1 MKIGVSGASGQFG
14 RAAIEQLKQ
23 RVAAGD
29 IVAIS
34 RTPDTAAGVEGRFGD
49 YDDPASLASA
59 YAGIDRLLLIPTT
72 DLTPGARARQTVGAV
87 EAAAKAG
94 VGHIVYLSSVGA
106 SDAAEP
112 DVRASYFQTEQ
123 ALMRSGAKWSVLRMA
138 YYIESFI
145 QEAQQMLP
153 MAMLTGLADTPV
165 NFVSRD
171 DLAAAAAGLLATDGH
186 EGAIYQGTGAATFTG
201 TQRAAAVSAA
211 AGTPV
216 NFVVLTEEQLAGGLA
231 QAGLPEPVV
240 NTVVSIQQGFA
251 RGGFDIVSGDIARL
265 SGRAPRRL
273 EDALAQAFAKSG

>member
-14 RAAIEQLKQ
+14 RATIESLKQ
-23 RVAAGD
+23 RVPAGD

-34 RTPDTAAGVEGRFGD
+34 RTPDQVAGVEARFGD
-49 YDDPASLASA
+49 YDDPASLATA

-87 EAAAKAG
+87 KAAAKAG
-94 VGHIVYLSSVGA
+94 VGHIVFVSSVGA

-123 ALMRSGAKWSVLRMA
+123 ALMRSGAKWSVLRTA

-153 MAMLTGLADTPV
+153 LGMLTGLGDTAI

-171 DLAAAAAGLLATDGH
+171 DLAAASAGLLTTDGH
-186 EGAIYQGTGAATFTG
+186 EGAIYQGTGARTYTG
-201 TQRAAAVSAA
+201 AERAAAVSAA

-231 QAGLPEPVV
+231 QAGLPEVV
-240 NTVVSIQQGFA
+240 VDTVFSIQQGFA
-251 RGGFDIVSGDIARL
+251 RGGFDIVSGDVARL
-265 SGRAPRRL
+265 SGRAPRSL
-273 EDALAQAFAKSG
+273 EDALAETFAKSS